1 MTILHK
7 TIGALAIALT
17 CLVIAVSADLF
28 RRFGLSLYTE
38 QYLAGLLAI
47 AMPLLYLA
55 VPVRGPRKREVLP
68 PWYDLAAA
76 LVSFVCCAYVA
87 VRFPALSE
95 LVSARP
101 WDGLIVAALLVLL
114 VLEGLRRTVGSAL
127 LYTTIGFFVLA
138 MFGSYLPGELAA
150 KSIPAGRLTYYVVW
164 DSSATLGITLKI
176 VATVVVIF
184 VLFGQ
189 ILFRTG
195 GAVFFTDLAVALM
208 RRARPC

>member
-1 MTILHK
+1 
-7 TIGALAIALT
+7 
-17 CLVIAVSADLF
+17 
-28 RRFGLSLYTE
+28 
-38 QYLAGLLAI
+38 
-47 AMPLLYLA
+47 
-55 VPVRGPRKREVLP
+55 
-68 PWYDLAAA
+68 
-76 LVSFVCCAYVA
+76 
-87 VRFPALSE
+87 
-95 LVSARP
+95 
-101 WDGLIVAALLVLL
+101 
-114 VLEGLRRTVGSAL
+114 
-127 LYTTIGFFVLA
+127 

-176 VATVVVIF
+176 VATVVVVF

>member
-47 AMPLLYLA
+47 AMPLFYLA

-87 VRFPALSE
+87 VRFPALSD

-101 WDGLIVAALLVLL
+101 WDGLIVAACSCCSCLKDS
-114 VLEGLRRTVGSAL
+114 VGPSAARFS
-127 LYTTIGFFVLA
+127 TRQ
-138 MFGSYLPGELAA
+138 S
-150 KSIPAGRLTYYVVW
+150 
-164 DSSATLGITLKI
+164 DSSCLPCSAAICRVSSPRSPFLP
-176 VATVVVIF
+176 
-184 VLFGQ
+184 
-189 ILFRTG
+189 
-195 GAVFFTDLAVALM
+195 AV
-208 RRARPC
+208 